1 MFKVNDEWE
10 LLSIK
15 IFLVKVILKIGQ
27 EKYLL
32 SNLISNLTLGHK
44 IKDLN
49 VEKIIGS
56 FYEKNCCKV
65 YDKWVIIQNQ
75 RVISEITEK

>member
-15 IFLVKVILKIGQ
+15 IFLVKAILKIGQ

-65 YDKWVIIQNQ
+65 YDKRVIIQNQ

>member
-1 MFKVNDEWE
+1 M
-10 LLSIK
+10 
-15 IFLVKVILKIGQ
+15 KVILKIGQ

-32 SNLISNLTLGHK
+32 SNPISNLTLGHK

-65 YDKWVIIQNQ
+65 YDK
-75 RVISEITEK
+75 